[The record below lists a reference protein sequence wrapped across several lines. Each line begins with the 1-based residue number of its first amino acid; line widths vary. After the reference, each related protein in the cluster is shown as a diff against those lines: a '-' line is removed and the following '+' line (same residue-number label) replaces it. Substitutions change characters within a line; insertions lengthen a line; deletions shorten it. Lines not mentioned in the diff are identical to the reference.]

1 MCKAFLI
8 SHFDVCMG
16 DGLKGLY
23 LIYVVWGK
31 WLWWGRRYKVH
42 EICGENGVHK
52 VCMQT
57 ESVQVSHVAMDL
69 GEGTQHDFFIS
80 GLVGKKN
87 LM

>member
-1 MCKAFLI
+1 MVEASDFGEVEDTK
-8 SHFDVCMG
+8 CM
-16 DGLKGLY
+16 
-23 LIYVVWGK
+23 
-31 WLWWGRRYKVH
+31 
-42 EICGENGVHK
+42 K

>member
-1 MCKAFLI
+1 M
-8 SHFDVCMG
+8 
-16 DGLKGLY
+16 
-23 LIYVVWGK
+23 
-31 WLWWGRRYKVH
+31 H